1 MTAMR
6 APRQETRFAW
16 RGRRR
21 DGSACRGHV
30 IAFDAAAA
38 RAALARDG
46 IAVLALDARG
56 AARPPAAGTRD
67 VTRFTRQLASLL
79 QAGLPLAPSL
89 EMLAR
94 TRTRDGTPRI
104 AAGLAREIVGG
115 QRLAVALG
123 RYPSQFGTLYR
134 QLIEVGEASG
144 ALGTVLTRVAEHRER
159 ADAQWRK
166 ARAALTYPVAVIA
179 FALAISAALMVWV
192 VPTFRQIFDGFG
204 AALPAPTRALLA
216 VSSATSAWGG
226 TFVVVAT
233 ALAFAARHALRRS
246 PQLRYTVAQR
256 MLNAPVV
263 GSALARFAAAR
274 WCRSLATLLGAGVPL
289 ADAFATLERASGH
302 PVFER
307 ATEQI
312 AARVLRGVRLAD
324 AMHAAG
330 CFPDDVVQPIAV
342 AEETGALDTMLA
354 DIAALCERQLDARLD
369 ALAALGEPLI
379 VIVLGALVGALVIA
393 MYLPILQLGNVV

>member
-1 MTAMR
+1 M
-6 APRQETRFAW
+6 PVPPHETRFAW

-21 DGSACRGHV
+21 DGSPCRGNV

-56 AARPPAAGTRD
+56 KARPPAAGARD

-94 TRTRDGTPRI
+94 TRTHDGFPRI
-104 AAGLAREIVGG
+104 AAGLAREIIGG
-115 QRLAVALG
+115 QRFAAALA
-123 RYPSQFGTLYR
+123 RYPAQFGTLYR

-144 ALGTVLTRVAEHRER
+144 ALGSVLTRVAEHRER

-166 ARAALTYPVAVIA
+166 LCAALAYPVAVIA
-179 FALAISAALMVWV
+179 FALAISAALMIWV

-204 AALPAPTRALLA
+204 ATLPAPTRALLA
-216 VSSATSAWGG
+216 ISSATSAWGG
-226 TFVVVAT
+226 TFAAAAAVAG
-233 ALAFAARHALRRS
+233 LAARHALRRS
-246 PQLRYTVAQR
+246 PTLRHAVARQA
-256 MLNAPVV
+256 LNAPLV
-263 GSALARFAAAR
+263 GGALTRFATAR

-289 ADAFATLERASGH
+289 ADAFSTLEHTAGH
-302 PVFER
+302 PVFEQ
-307 ATEQI
+307 ATAQI
-312 AARVLRGVRLAD
+312 AARVLRGARLAD

-342 AEETGALDTMLA
+342 AEEIGALDTMLA

-379 VIVLGALVGALVIA
+379 VVVLGALVGGLVIA

>member
-1 MTAMR
+1 MR
-6 APRQETRFAW
+6 TPPHETRFTW

-21 DGSACRGHV
+21 NGTRCSGTI

-38 RAALARDG
+38 RTALARDG

-56 AARPPAAGTRD
+56 RARPPAAGARD

-89 EMLAR
+89 DMLAR
-94 TRTRDGTPRI
+94 TRARDGLPRI
-104 AAGLAREIVGG
+104 AAGLAREIVSG
-115 QRLAVALG
+115 QRFAAALA

-144 ALGTVLTRVAEHRER
+144 ALATVLTRVAEHRER

-166 ARAALTYPVAVIA
+166 LRAALAYPAAVIL

-204 AALPAPTRALLA
+204 AALPAPTRVLLA
-216 VSSATSAWGG
+216 LSAATSAWGG
-226 TFVVVAT
+226 TFVAVAAAA
-233 ALAFAARHALRRS
+233 ALAAHHALRRS
-246 PQLRYTVAQR
+246 AALRYALAR
-256 MLNAPVV
+256 RLLDAPCF
-263 GSALARFAAAR
+263 GSALRRFATAR

-289 ADAFATLERASGH
+289 ADAFATLERTAGH
-302 PVFER
+302 PVFEQ
-307 ATEQI
+307 ATARI
-312 AARVLRGVRLAD
+312 AARVLRGARLAD
-324 AMHAAG
+324 AMQEAD

-342 AEETGALDTMLA
+342 AEETGALDTMLG

-369 ALAALGEPLI
+369 AIAALGEPLI
-379 VIVLGALVGALVIA
+379 VIVLGALVGGLVIA

>member
-6 APRQETRFAW
+6 TPTRETRFAW
-16 RGRRR
+16 RGRSR
-21 DGSACRGHV
+21 DGTPRRGTV
-30 IAFDAAAA
+30 VAFDAAAA

-46 IAVLALDARG
+46 IAVLSLDARG
-56 AARPPAAGTRD
+56 PARPPAADTRD

-94 TRTRDGTPRI
+94 TRTSDGLPRI

-115 QRLAVALG
+115 QRFAAALA

-144 ALGTVLTRVAEHRER
+144 SLGTVLTRVAEHRER

-166 ARAALTYPVAVIA
+166 LRAALAYPAAVIL

-204 AALPAPTRALLA
+204 AELPAPTRALLA
-216 VSSATSAWGG
+216 LSSATSAWGG
-226 TFVVVAT
+226 
-233 ALAFAARHALRRS
+233 AFAAGAAAAALGTHHALRRS
-246 PQLRYTVAQR
+246 PPLRYAFAR
-256 MLNAPVV
+256 RLLGAPLV

-289 ADAFATLERASGH
+289 ADAFATLERAAGH
-302 PVFER
+302 PVFEQ
-307 ATEQI
+307 ATAQI
-312 AARVLRGVRLAD
+312 AARVLRGARLAD

-342 AEETGALDTMLA
+342 AEETGTLDTMLA
-354 DIAALCERQLDARLD
+354 DIAALCERQLDAHLD

-379 VIVLGALVGALVIA
+379 VIVLGALVGGLVIA

>member
-1 MTAMR
+1 MNVHTP
-6 APRQETRFAW
+6 PRETRFAW

-21 DGSACRGHV
+21 DGAPRRGIV
-30 IAFDAAAA
+30 IAFDGAAA

-46 IAVLALDARG
+46 IAVLSLAARG
-56 AARPPAAGTRD
+56 PARPPAAGTRD

-94 TRTRDGTPRI
+94 TRARGGLPRI

-115 QRLAVALG
+115 RRFADALA
-123 RYPSQFGTLYR
+123 RYPSQFGMLYR

-144 ALGTVLTRVAEHRER
+144 SLGIVLTRVAEHRER
-159 ADAQWRK
+159 ADAQQRK
-166 ARAALTYPVAVIA
+166 LRAALAYPAAVIL

-192 VPTFRQIFDGFG
+192 LPTFRQIFDGFG

-216 VSSATSAWGG
+216 LSAALSAWGG
-226 TFVVVAT
+226 VIIAGI
-233 ALAFAARHALRRS
+233 AAAGLAARHALRRS
-246 PQLRYTVAQR
+246 AVLRHELAR
-256 MLNAPVV
+256 HLLHAPFA
-263 GSALARFAAAR
+263 GSALGQFAAAR

-289 ADAFATLERASGH
+289 ADAFATLERTAGH
-302 PVFER
+302 PVFAR
-307 ATEQI
+307 ATVDI
-312 AARVLRGVRLAD
+312 AARVLRGARLAD
-324 AMHAAG
+324 AMQSAG

-342 AEETGALDTMLA
+342 AEETGTLDTMLA
-354 DIAALCERQLDARLD
+354 DIAALCERQLDTRLD
-369 ALAALGEPLI
+369 ALGALGEPLI
-379 VIVLGALVGALVIA
+379 VIVLGALVGGLVIA

>member
-1 MTAMR
+1 MA
-6 APRQETRFAW
+6 APPQETRFAW

-21 DGSACRGHV
+21 DGTPCRGNV
-30 IAFDAAAA
+30 IAFDAATA

-46 IAVLALDARG
+46 VAVLSLDARH
-56 AARPPAAGTRD
+56 AARPPVAGAREI
-67 VTRFTRQLASLL
+67 TRFTRQLASLL

-94 TRTRDGTPRI
+94 TRTRDGLPRI

-115 QRLAVALG
+115 QRFAAALA

-166 ARAALTYPVAVIA
+166 LRAALAYPVAVIA

-216 VSSATSAWGG
+216 LSSATSAWGG
-226 TFVVVAT
+226 PFVAGAAVAG
-233 ALAFAARHALRRS
+233 FAARYALQRS
-246 PQLRYTVAQR
+246 PSLRYTVARR
-256 MLNAPVV
+256 MLSAPLI
-263 GSALARFAAAR
+263 GSALTRFATAR

-289 ADAFATLERASGH
+289 ADAFATLERTAGH
-302 PVFER
+302 PVFEQ
-307 ATEQI
+307 ATAQI
-312 AARVLRGVRLAD
+312 AARVLRGARLAD
-324 AMHAAG
+324 AMQAAG

-379 VIVLGALVGALVIA
+379 VIVLGALVGGLVIA